1 MQHTCSCRSLAN
13 DCRQK
18 TGGTVQ
24 IPESWETE
32 YDCKCDVPVEQCKA
46 YIAQEEAYF
55 EKREQ
60 IRKYKL
66 FLICFLASFAI
77 GIISF
82 FI

>member
-1 MQHTCSCRSLAN
+1 MKYTCSCRSLAN

-24 IPESWETE
+24 IPESWETV

-55 EKREQ
+55 ESKR
-60 IRKYKL
+60 RMKMYKPFIICFFVSLAIFIISL
-66 FLICFLASFAI
+66 FL
-77 GIISF
+77 
-82 FI
+82 